1 MADKKVSKKKHPSL
15 DIVDSYG
22 VELSGKKI
30 VLCVA
35 GSVAAYKAIELAR
48 LLMRH
53 GGDVTCVASNAV
65 TKLVKPD
72 YFKWATG
79 NDVITKLTGDLEH
92 IRLADYNQADLILVY
107 PATANTLGKLANGI
121 DDTPISTVLTVG
133 FGSKIPILMCLAMH
147 ASMYDNAAVRKNIE
161 FLKNKIDFVRPQMIE
176 GKAKAPEPED
186 VLDYVLKKFGSSPIL
201 RKKKILMTA
210 GPTVEY
216 LDPVR
221 VITNQS
227 SGNTGVLLASELISS
242 GSKVTLVY
250 GPGIA
255 EPPKGAKVIRV
266 STSKEMYDEVKKQM
280 KNKFDIIIMAAA
292 VADYTPENPS
302 KQKIKSTK
310 NEIKISLKKAPK
322 IINQVKKWQ
331 KNVFLVG
338 FKAEANISKKALI
351 SEGRKKMVESNSDL
365 IIAND
370 IGSLRYKKNPNF
382 NEVLVIDKK
391 TEKSSGWKNKKNIA
405 RFILKEIEKRQKWK
419 NLNFEK

>member
-1 MADKKVSKKKHPSL
+1 MASKKKIKEKHPSL

-53 GGDVTCVASNAV
+53 GADVTCVTSNAV

-92 IRLADYNQADLILVY
+92 IRLADYDQADLILVY
-107 PATANTLGKLANGI
+107 PSTANTLGKLANGI

-147 ASMYDNAAVRKNIE
+147 ASMYDNAAVKKNME
-161 FLKNKIDFVRPQMIE
+161 FLKNKIDFVSPQMIE

-201 RKKKILMTA
+201 KNKRILITA

-227 SGNTGVLLASELISS
+227 SGKTGVLLASELISA
-242 GSKVTLVY
+242 GSRVTMIY

-255 EPPKGAKVIRV
+255 KPPKGARVIHV
-266 STSKEMYDEVKKQM
+266 STSKEMYDAVKKEM
-280 KNKFDIIIMAAA
+280 KSKLDIVVMAAA
-292 VADYTPENPS
+292 AADYTPENPS

-310 NEIKISLKKAPK
+310 NLVKISLKKTPK

-331 KNVFLVG
+331 KGVFLVG
-338 FKAEANISKKALI
+338 FKAETNISKQALI
-351 SEGRKKMVESNSDL
+351 KESKKKILESNADL

-370 IGSLRYKKNPNF
+370 IGTPRYKKNPSY
-382 NEVLVIDKK
+382 NEVLAIDKK
-391 TEKSSGWKNKKNIA
+391 SEKSSGWKNKQRIA
-405 RFILKEIEKRQKWK
+405 KFILKEIENRLK
-419 NLNFEK
+419 